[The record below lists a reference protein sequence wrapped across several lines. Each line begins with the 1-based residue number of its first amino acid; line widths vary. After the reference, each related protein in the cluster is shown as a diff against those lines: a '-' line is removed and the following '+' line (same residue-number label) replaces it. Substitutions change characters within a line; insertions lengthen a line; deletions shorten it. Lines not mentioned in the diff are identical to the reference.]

1 MTERLTTNLTWKE
14 KDEQFAYDGPLGP
27 VLNSDGTAVLRLWSP
42 SAKSVQVLLYDQ
54 YNKEKRIEVVEMN
67 LYVHGLY
74 ELTFNQETLT
84 RIDNFYNYC
93 YHYQIIR

>member
-42 SAKSVQVLLYDQ
+42 SAKSVQVLLYD
-54 YNKEKRIEVVEMN
+54 KD
-67 LYVHGLY
+67 
-74 ELTFNQETLT
+74 NQIG
-84 RIDNFYNYC
+84 RA
-93 YHYQIIR
+93 HV